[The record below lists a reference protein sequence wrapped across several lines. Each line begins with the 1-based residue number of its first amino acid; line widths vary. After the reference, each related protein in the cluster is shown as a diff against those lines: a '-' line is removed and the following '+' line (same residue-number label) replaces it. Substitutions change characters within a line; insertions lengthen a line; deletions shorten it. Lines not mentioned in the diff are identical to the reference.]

1 VHTAAKPWGWRMSS
15 VTSYEY
21 PRIDDAWK
29 SYYIRLGQDESAR
42 ELARELVVPRVSGRA
57 FIVGKDQILRVTCI
71 EGKQV
76 ADFNAWNKDD
86 PKEMFWSG
94 RTRLLQRAHL
104 SVGDRLWSTP
114 PRMRPMFTIIA
125 DTVAHRP
132 LAGNARSHDLM
143 YCRCNERLYDV
154 IRGEKGAPNCN
165 TNIAN
170 AIAEFGLTPD
180 YVHDAFNIFMT
191 TGLGENDRF
200 FYVDPDAEKGDYLEL
215 HAEFD
220 CIVAISACPG
230 ASSGPVKRPI
240 GIQIYRPLI
249 APPT

>member
-1 VHTAAKPWGWRMSS
+1 MSFG
-15 VTSYEY
+15 SYEY
-21 PRIDDAWK
+21 PRVSEAERT
-29 SYYIRLGQDESAR
+29 YYTRLTQDENAREMIADFPVPRLGGKAF
-42 ELARELVVPRVSGRA
+42 VVE
-57 FIVGKDQILRVTCI
+57 KNHILRVIAI
-71 EGKQV
+71 EGPQV
-76 ADFNAWNKDD
+76 ADFNAFNKDD

-125 DTVAHRP
+125 DTVEHKP
-132 LAGNARSHDLM
+132 LRGNARSHDLM
-143 YCRCNERLYDV
+143 YCRCNERLYEL
-154 IRGEKGAPNCN
+154 IRNERNAPNCN
-165 TNIAN
+165 TNMAN

-191 TGLGENDRF
+191 TGLDENDRF
-200 FYVDPDAEKGDYLEL
+200 FYLDPDARKGDYLEL

-230 ASSGPVKRPI
+230 ASSGPEKRPI
-240 GIQIYRPLI
+240 GIQIYRSLI
-249 APPT
+249 PAAA

>member
-1 VHTAAKPWGWRMSS
+1 MNS

-21 PRIDDAWK
+21 PRIDDVWK
-29 SYYIRLGQDESAR
+29 SYYVRLAQKESAR

-57 FIVGKDQILRVTCI
+57 FIVEKGQILRVTCI

-132 LAGNARSHDLM
+132 LVGNARSHDLM

-215 HAEFD
+215 HAEFE

>member
-1 VHTAAKPWGWRMSS
+1 MPS
-15 VTSYEY
+15 VTRYEY
-21 PRIDDAWK
+21 PRIDEARK
-29 SYYIRLGQDESAR
+29 AYYMRLANDNSAR
-42 ELARELVVPRVSGRA
+42 ELVNELVVPRLSGKA
-57 FIVGKDQILRVTCI
+57 FVVEKNNIVRVTCI

-125 DTVAHRP
+125 DTVAHKP

-143 YCRCNERLYDV
+143 YCRCNERLYEV
-154 IRGEKGAPNCN
+154 IRNEKSAPNCN
-165 TNIAN
+165 SNIAS

-191 TGLGENDRF
+191 TGLGEDDRF
-200 FYVDPDAEKGDYLEL
+200 FYVDPDAEQGDYLEL

-230 ASSGPVKRPI
+230 ASSGSVKRPI
-240 GIQIYRPLI
+240 GIQIYRSRVAVP
-249 APPT
+249 A

>member
-1 VHTAAKPWGWRMSS
+1 MPSITR
-15 VTSYEY
+15 YEY
-21 PRIDDAWK
+21 PRIDEARK
-29 SYYIRLGQDESAR
+29 AYYMRLAKDDSAR
-42 ELARELVVPRVSGRA
+42 ELVTELVVPRLSGKA
-57 FIVGKDQILRVTCI
+57 FVVEKDHIVRVTCI

-76 ADFNAWNKDD
+76 ADFNAWSKDD
-86 PKEMFWSG
+86 TKEMFWSG

-125 DTVAHRP
+125 DTVAHNP

-143 YCRCNERLYDV
+143 YCRCNERLYEV
-154 IRGEKGAPNCN
+154 IRNENSAPNCN
-165 TNIAN
+165 SNIAG

-191 TGLGENDRF
+191 TGLGEDDRF
-200 FYVDPDAEKGDYLEL
+200 FYVDPDAEQGDYLEL

-240 GIQIYRPLI
+240 GIQIYRSRI
-249 APPT
+249 AAPA

>member
-1 VHTAAKPWGWRMSS
+1 MTSI
-15 VTSYEY
+15 TSYQY
-21 PRIDDAWK
+21 PRIDDARK
-29 SYYIRLGQDESAR
+29 AYYMRLAQDSSAR
-42 ELARELVVPRVSGRA
+42 KLVRELVVPRLSGRA
-57 FIVGKDQILRVTCI
+57 FIVEKHHILRVICI

-86 PKEMFWSG
+86 PNEMFWSG

-125 DTVAHRP
+125 DTVDHKP
-132 LAGNARSHDLM
+132 LRGNARSHDLM
-143 YCRCNERLYDV
+143 YCRCNERLYEV
-154 IRGEKGAPNCN
+154 VRNEKNAQNCN

-170 AIAEFGLTPD
+170 AVAEFGLTPN

-191 TGLGENDRF
+191 TGLGEDDRF
-200 FYVDPDAEKGDYLEL
+200 FYLDPDAEKGDHLEL

-220 CIVAISACPG
+220 CIVGISACPG
-230 ASSGPVKRPI
+230 ASSGPEKRPI
-240 GIQIYRPLI
+240 GIQIYRSLI
-249 APPT
+249 PAPA

>member
-1 VHTAAKPWGWRMSS
+1 MPS
-15 VTSYEY
+15 VTRYDY
-21 PRIDDAWK
+21 PRIDEARK
-29 SYYIRLGQDESAR
+29 AYYMRLATDKSAR
-42 ELARELVVPRVSGRA
+42 EVVSELIVPRLSGKA
-57 FIVGKDQILRVTCI
+57 FLVEKDHIVRVTCI

-125 DTVAHRP
+125 DTVPHEP

-143 YCRCNERLYDV
+143 YCRCNERLYEL
-154 IRGEKGAPNCN
+154 IRNEKSAPNCN
-165 TNIAN
+165 SNIAS
-170 AIAEFGLTPD
+170 AIADFGLTPD

-191 TGLGENDRF
+191 TGLGEDDRF
-200 FYVDPDAEKGDYLEL
+200 FYLDPDAERGDYLEL

-240 GIQIYRPLI
+240 GIQIYRSRI
-249 APPT
+249 AVPA